1 MSSSQTSPPLAY
13 CVRHGETAW
22 SRSGQHT
29 GRTDLQL
36 TADGEVA
43 AKALGVRLKELNFTH
58 VFSSPLIRAWNTCQ
72 LAGFGTVAERDPDLM
87 EWDYGQYEG
96 LKTVDIKSQNPKWD
110 LFREGTPGGETPKD
124 VAARVDRVIAKVRAA
139 KGNVL
144 LFSSGH
150 LLRVLASR
158 WLGQDVSFAR
168 FLLLGTGTIS
178 VLGYDHN
185 DVKEPAIKHWNT

>member
-1 MSSSQTSPPLAY
+1 MSSSPTSLPLAY

-36 TADGEVA
+36 TAEGEVA
-43 AKALGVRLKELNFTH
+43 AKALGGRLKEYTFTH

-72 LAGFGTVAERDPDLM
+72 LAGYGAAAVRDPDLM

-110 LFREGTPGGETPKD
+110 LFREGCPSGESPAD
-124 VAARVDRVIAKVRAA
+124 VAARVDRVIAKVRSAQ
-139 KGNVL
+139 GNVL
-144 LFSSGH
+144 IFSSGH
-150 LLRVLASR
+150 LLRVFAAR
-158 WLGQDVSFAR
+158 WCGLDVTYAR
-168 FLLLGTGTIS
+168 HWLLGTGSIS

-185 DVKEPAIKHWNT
+185 DIKEPAIKHWNM